1 MRSQYSVSYTNW
13 QEQILKKR
21 GIDIHTSVAVQGV
34 TVEGET
40 CTCHYIEKEKEQEV
54 TAEYVLCAV
63 GRCPNTDGLF
73 GENVKPDMERGRV
86 LVNENLESSI
96 PGVYAIGDLIFGAQL
111 AHAASAQGMVVA
123 EKLAGKEPSIDI
135 ARDAIKEV
143 LNFNQPIS
151 VTINNIINNVGNTF
165 GISPENI
172 MSDKRDK
179 NIKDARQVSMYIIRE
194 ITGMKLVDIGNV
206 FNGKT
211 HSTVNHSIE
220 VIEDRMNENPVF
232 KKTVEDIIKNMQE
245 F

>member
-1 MRSQYSVSYTNW
+1 M
-13 QEQILKKR
+13 
-21 GIDIHTSVAVQGV
+21 
-34 TVEGET
+34 
-40 CTCHYIEKEKEQEV
+40 
-54 TAEYVLCAV
+54 
-63 GRCPNTDGLF
+63 
-73 GENVKPDMERGRV
+73 
-86 LVNENLESSI
+86 SSF
-96 PGVYAIGDLIFGAQL
+96 L
-111 AHAASAQGMVVA
+111 
-123 EKLAGKEPSIDI
+123 
-135 ARDAIKEV
+135 
-143 LNFNQPIS
+143 
-151 VTINNIINNVGNTF
+151 NNIINNVGNTF